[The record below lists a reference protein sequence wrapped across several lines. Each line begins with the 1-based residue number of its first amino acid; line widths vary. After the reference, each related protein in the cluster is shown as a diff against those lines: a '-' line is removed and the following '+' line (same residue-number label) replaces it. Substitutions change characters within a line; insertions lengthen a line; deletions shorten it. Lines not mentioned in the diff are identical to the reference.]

1 MQPVKELYMKVVIVG
16 ASGGCGEQLV
26 TQAKERGHEVT
37 AVVRSSKWRAPLGVK
52 ALLGELSDPTTL
64 REAFRGQ
71 DVVVSA
77 LGLRLPGIAPWAKPE
92 VPDLLTKSTPVLI
105 EAMKAENLKRLIAI
119 SAGGVGDSNEKV
131 PGVFRLFVKT
141 TALRH
146 AYAELEVM
154 ERLYLKSGLDV
165 CICRPTGLTDGPKT
179 GQAKVCSSFQG
190 RATISRADVAA
201 WMLDEIE
208 KPSFAQKTPMIS
220 VTGIA

>member
-1 MQPVKELYMKVVIVG
+1 MRVVIVG
-16 ASGGCGEQLV
+16 ASGGCGAQLV

-37 AVVRSSKWRAPLGVK
+37 AVVRSTNKWKAPAGVK
-52 ALLGELSDPTTL
+52 VIVGALTSPAIL
-64 REAFRGQ
+64 REALRGQ
-71 DVVVSA
+71 DVVLSA

-92 VPDLLTKSTPVLI
+92 VPDFLTKSTPALI
-105 EAMKAENLKRLIAI
+105 EAMKAENIKRLIAI

-131 PGVFRLFVKT
+131 PGVFRIFIKT

-154 ERLYLKSGLDV
+154 ERLLLQSGLDV
-165 CICRPTGLTDGPKT
+165 CICRPTGLTDGPRT
-179 GQAKVCSSFQG
+179 GQAKVCSTFQG

-201 WMLDEIE
+201 WMLDELE

-220 VTGIA
+220 VTGIV